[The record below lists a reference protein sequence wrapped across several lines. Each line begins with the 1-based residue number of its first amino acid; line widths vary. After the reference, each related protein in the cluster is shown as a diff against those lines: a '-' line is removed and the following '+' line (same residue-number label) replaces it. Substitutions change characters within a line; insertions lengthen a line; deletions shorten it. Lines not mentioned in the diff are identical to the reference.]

1 MAKSG
6 KFCAAVFS
14 LAMLLSAQAGYAIDH
29 NFNERDY
36 ILGNPD
42 ASVRYPQEAF
52 DLAGQLKSQRKFS
65 DAEGILLDHLNQARK
80 AAPGTDKLG
89 QYMVRLNNVLFD
101 GGKDDLAI
109 KYGEIASKILNKNF
123 YRSKDSIGWLVNIE
137 SYLAM
142 GYNRKHQ
149 YKEAVQKYTDAI
161 KLAETAPSGKV
172 SSSWIETLKTQK
184 KEAEKNAAN
193 WH

>member
-1 MAKSG
+1 MVKSAR
-6 KFCAAVFS
+6 FSATVFS
-14 LAMLLSAQAGYAIDH
+14 LAMLLSTQAGYAIEH

-36 ILGNPD
+36 ILGNAD
-42 ASVRYPQEAF
+42 TSVRFPQEAF

-80 AAPGTDKLG
+80 AAPGSDKLG

-142 GYNRKHQ
+142 GYNRKHR

-161 KLAETAPSGKV
+161 KLAESSPSGKV
-172 SSSWIETLKTQK
+172 APSWIDTLKTQK
-184 KEAEKNAAN
+184 KDAEKNAAS